1 LTSVTANDVDTNPPL
16 LYSFSDDSDEES
28 LKVFSID
35 RYSGKVLL
43 NQMLDFETQREYE
56 LKILASDTAHIAGT
70 TLTVRVIDVNDN
82 APIFDSPAYYAVLP
96 GKLKGIK
103 IINLHLLTTILPCR
117 RHQEQQHRNSS
128 CERDRH

>member
-1 LTSVTANDVDTNPPL
+1 MKVCFFLIFYQEKVFIFFIESISGTELGTVLTAVTANDVDTNPPL
-16 LYSFSDDSDEES
+16 SYTFSDDSDEES

-43 NQMLDFETQREYE
+43 NRLLDYEAQREYE
-56 LKILASDTAHIAGT
+56 LKILASDTAHIAAT

-96 GKLKGIK
+96 GKRK
-103 IINLHLLTTILPCR
+103 
-117 RHQEQQHRNSS
+117 
-128 CERDRH
+128 